1 MKRLILM
8 LSLCWLAGCKA
19 KIKVGDQVVV
29 ETFYFCATGTVVETN
44 CVFNDEGNYTE
55 NGYRIYFGVDGAG
68 KDEIHGVAPECV
80 KRLKP
85 QRK

>member
-1 MKRLILM
+1 MKNLILM

-29 ETFYFCATGTVVETN
+29 ETFYFCATGTVVETD
-44 CVFNDEGNYTE
+44 CVFSDGENYIE
-55 NGYRIYFGVDGAG
+55 NGYEIYFGIGEAV
-68 KDEIHGVAPECV
+68 KDETYGFAPECV
-80 KRLKP
+80 KLLKP